1 MSSSFQDNLSFTE
14 KLKRFPLFLFL
25 LIVALCFIGLM
36 MLYSAGRGDFSKW
49 ASSQLVFFIL
59 GLVVMF
65 IVAFLPPS
73 LLRLLS
79 WPMYIGT
86 LFLLLLVMLIG
97 VAGGGAERWI
107 AVGPI
112 RIQPSEIAKYTT
124 VLLLAHTAQ
133 SLDWDESIQIK
144 NWILPLLAV
153 FSLFILTLI
162 QPDMG
167 TALLIAMVAITI
179 LFLAGLH
186 WWWYLLGLFSTP
198 LIAIFSWKFIL
209 REYQKK
215 RIQTLLD
222 PESDPLGSGY
232 HIIQSKISFGSGGFF
247 GKGFLQ
253 STQGGLDYLPEKHT
267 DFIFAV
273 FGEEFG
279 LQGEI
284 FLIFLYI
291 LIIFSCY
298 IVAWR
303 CRHQFGRILA
313 LGAATNFFLY
323 MFINMGMVTG
333 MLPVVGVP
341 LPLISKGGS
350 AMVVI
355 LFGFGLVMNAH
366 IHRDMVIKKQ
376 LEL

>member
-1 MSSSFQDNLSFTE
+1 ME
-14 KLKRFPLFLFL
+14 KLGRFPFFLFFLIL
-25 LIVALCFIGLM
+25 LLSSIGLM
-36 MLYSAGRGDFSKW
+36 MLYSAGNGDFSRW
-49 ASSQLVFFIL
+49 GVSQLVFLTL
-59 GLVVMF
+59 GLVVML
-65 IVAFLPPS
+65 IVAFMPPTFI
-73 LLRLLS
+73 RLLA
-79 WPMYIGT
+79 WPMYLGT
-86 LFLLLLVMLIG
+86 LGMLLLVMVIG

-107 AVGPI
+107 AIGPI
-112 RIQPSEIAKYTT
+112 RLQPSEVAKYT
-124 VLLLAHTAQ
+124 VVVLLAHIAQ
-133 SLDWDESIQIK
+133 SLDWDESRQIK
-144 NWILPLLAV
+144 NWLIPLMAV
-153 FSLFILTLI
+153 FSLFFLTLI

-179 LFLAGLH
+179 IFLAGLH
-186 WWWYLLGLFSTP
+186 WWWYVLGIFSTP
-198 LIAIFSWKFIL
+198 VIIILGWKFIL

-215 RIQTLLD
+215 RIETLFN

-253 STQGGLDYLPEKHT
+253 STQGGLNFLPEKHT

-284 FLIFLYI
+284 LLIFLYVLI
-291 LIIFSCY
+291 LFNCY

-303 CRHQFGRILA
+303 CRHQFGRLLA

-323 MFINMGMVTG
+323 MFVNMGMVTG

-341 LPLISKGGS
+341 LPLMSKGGS

-376 LEL
+376 MEF

>member
-1 MSSSFQDNLSFTE
+1 MIGYSNNNLPFTE

-25 LIVALCFIGLM
+25 LILLLCFIGLI
-36 MLYSAGRGDFSKW
+36 MLYSAARGDFSRW
-49 ASSQLVFFIL
+49 ASSQLIFLCL
-59 GLVVMF
+59 GLIIMCV
-65 IVAFLPPS
+65 VAFMPPRFI
-73 LLRLLS
+73 RLLA
-79 WPMYIGT
+79 WPMYITT
-86 LFLLLLVMLIG
+86 LVLLLLVMIIG
-97 VAGGGAERWI
+97 ASGGGAERWI
-107 AVGPI
+107 AIGPI

-124 VLLLAHTAQ
+124 VVLLAHIAQ
-133 SLDWDESIQIK
+133 SFDWDESRQIK
-144 NWILPLLAV
+144 NWIIPLLAV
-153 FSLFILTLI
+153 FSLFFLTLI

-179 LFLAGLH
+179 IFLAGLH
-186 WWWYLLGLFSTP
+186 WWWYLFGIFSAP
-198 LIAIFSWKFIL
+198 VIIMLSWKFIL

-215 RIQTLLD
+215 RVETLFN

-284 FLIFLYI
+284 FLILLYV

-323 MFINMGMVTG
+323 MFVNMGMVTG
-333 MLPVVGVP
+333 ILPVVGVP

-366 IHRDMVIKKQ
+366 IHRDMVMKKQ
-376 LEL
+376 LEF

>member
-1 MSSSFQDNLSFTE
+1 MIGFSDDNLSFSE

-25 LIVALCFIGLM
+25 LIVILCFIGLM
-36 MLYSAGRGDFSKW
+36 MLYSAARGDFSRW
-49 ASSQLVFFIL
+49 ASSQLVFFTL
-59 GLVVMF
+59 GFIVMI
-65 IVAFLPPS
+65 IVAFMPPTFIRM
-73 LLRLLS
+73 LA

-86 LFLLLLVMLIG
+86 LILLLLVMVMG

-107 AVGPI
+107 ALGPV

-124 VLLLAHTAQ
+124 VVLLAHIAQ
-133 SLDWDESIQIK
+133 SLDWDESRHIK
-144 NWILPLLAV
+144 NWLIPIMAV
-153 FSLFILTLI
+153 LSLFILTLI

-179 LFLAGLH
+179 IFLAGLH
-186 WWWYLLGLFSTP
+186 WWWYLLGIFSTP
-198 LIAIFSWKFIL
+198 LIIIGAWKFVL
-209 REYQKK
+209 KEYQKK
-215 RIQTLLD
+215 RVETLLN

-247 GKGFLQ
+247 GKGFLN

-279 LQGEI
+279 LKGEML
-284 FLIFLYI
+284 LIFLYM
-291 LIIFSCY
+291 LIIFCCFV
-298 IVAWR
+298 IAWR

-313 LGAATNFFLY
+313 LGTATNFFLY

-333 MLPVVGVP
+333 ILPVVGVP

-350 AMVVI
+350 ALVVI
-355 LFGFGLVMNAH
+355 LFGFGLAMNAH
-366 IHRDMVIKKQ
+366 IYRDVVIKKQ
-376 LEL
+376 LEF